1 MSGRFLR
8 GLLRGATR
16 LTIKPLLGPGVPVRW
31 QRRLLKLPESVTRTP
46 RQIAVRKQPLGGV
59 AGEWL
64 GTPVAGDSPV
74 ILYLHGGGYCVGST
88 NSHRPITAS
97 LVKFTGCAVYSA
109 DYRLA
114 PEHPHPAALDDAL
127 AVYRALL
134 AAGHRRLI
142 LAGDSAGAG
151 LALATALALRDAA
164 LAPPQA
170 LLLLSPWADLS
181 CSGAT
186 MQTQAAQDP
195 MLSAGVLTRW
205 AREYLGA
212 LPPEHPAC
220 SPLFGELRGLPP
232 VLIQVG
238 RDEVLL
244 DDSLRLQQRLQQAGV
259 PVQLQVVEG
268 MWHDFHLHVGTLA
281 EADQAF
287 ADIDRYLRDVMG

>member
-1 MSGRFLR
+1 MAANFLR
-8 GLLRGATR
+8 GLLRLATR
-16 LTIKPLLGPGVPVRW
+16 LTVKPLLGPGVPVRW
-31 QRRLLKLPESVTRTP
+31 QRRLLKLPEGVTRTP
-46 RQIAVRKQPLGGV
+46 RQVAVHRQPLGGV
-59 AGEWL
+59 PGEWL
-64 GTPVAGDSPV
+64 GTPVAGESPV

-88 NSHRPITAS
+88 DSHRPITAS

-151 LALATALALRDAA
+151 LALATALALRDAGV
-164 LAPPQA
+164 APPQA
-170 LLLLSPWADLS
+170 LLLLSPWVDLS

-186 MQTQAAQDP
+186 MHTQAAQDP

-212 LPPEHPAC
+212 LPPQHPAC
-220 SPLFGELRGLPP
+220 SPLFGDLRGLPP

-244 DDSLRLQQRLQQAGV
+244 DDSMRLQLRLQQAGGAV
-259 PVQLQVVEG
+259 RLQVFEG
-268 MWHDFHLHVGTLA
+268 LWHDFHLHVGTLA

-287 ADIDRYLRDVMG
+287 TDMDRYLREVLG

>member
-1 MSGRFLR
+1 MAADFLR
-8 GLLRGATR
+8 GLLRLATR
-16 LTIKPLLGPGVPVRW
+16 LTVKPLLGPGLPVRW
-31 QRRLLKLPESVTRTP
+31 QRRLLKLPEGVTRTP
-46 RQIAVRKQPLGGV
+46 RQVAVRKQPLGGV
-59 AGEWL
+59 SGEWL
-64 GTPVAGDSPV
+64 GTPVAGESPV

-88 NSHRPITAS
+88 DSHRPITAS

-134 AAGHRRLI
+134 EVGHRRLI

-151 LALATALALRDAA
+151 LALATALALRDAGVV
-164 LAPPQA
+164 PPQA
-170 LLLLSPWADLS
+170 LLLLSPWVDLS

-186 MQTQAAQDP
+186 MHTQAAQDP

-205 AREYLGA
+205 AREYLGP

-220 SPLFGELRGLPP
+220 SPLFGDLRGLPP

-259 PVQLQVVEG
+259 PVRLQVFEG

-287 ADIDRYLRDVMG
+287 ADIDRYLRDVVG